1 MKKTL
6 LIIFISYFIGSCEP
20 DDICLSS
27 IPDTPKL
34 TIGFFDEASGLKK
47 DVTNL
52 KIQGDGI
59 EKNYLIKT
67 TDSISIPLK
76 NLDNMSGFFFVKDFD
91 EDIEGSGN
99 NDHVLFNYQNNH
111 IYISRACGYIS
122 NYELKKIII
131 ENDNSNWI
139 IKSEITN
146 PTVINEKAIHV
157 KIFH

>member
-99 NDHVLFNYQNNH
+99 NNH